1 MLELP
6 DYKSKT
12 FMLIDDETFMLGLV
26 DRILKQCG
34 AAKVLRANNG
44 AAALAMFNGSL
55 GPVDCVIVDLN
66 MKPMN
71 GLEFLKAVRTGV
83 GKWIPRDQRVVM
95 LTGHGNMDAV
105 TAAGELDIN
114 GYVLKPVST
123 DKLVSTLD
131 RVMNQMRVLKGA
143 DDYRK
148 VELPDVAALAAGS
161 SED

>member
-34 AAKVLRANNG
+34 AGKVLRATNG
-44 AAALAMFNGSL
+44 AAALALFNRSIGA
-55 GPVDCVIVDLN
+55 VDCVIVDLN
-66 MKPMN
+66 MQPMN

-95 LTGHGNMDAV
+95 LTGHGELDAV
-105 TAAGELDIN
+105 RCAVEFDIN
-114 GYVLKPVST
+114 GYILKPVST
-123 DKLVSTLD
+123 EKLVTTLD
-131 RVMNQMRVLKGA
+131 RAMTAPCTLKDA
-143 DDYRK
+143 DDYQMIM
-148 VELPDVAALAAGS
+148 LPDVGAIAAGS
-161 SED
+161 SGS

>member
-6 DYKSKT
+6 NYASKT

-26 DRILKQCG
+26 DRILKQCQAG
-34 AAKVLRANNG
+34 RVLRATNG
-44 AAALAMFNGSL
+44 AAALAMFNSSIGT
-55 GPVDCVIVDLN
+55 VDCVIADLN

-114 GYVLKPVST
+114 GYILKPVST
-123 DKLVSTLD
+123 EKLASTLD
-131 RVMNQMRVLKGA
+131 RVMNQMRVLKDA
-143 DDYRK
+143 DDYRE
-148 VELPDVAALAAGS
+148 VQLPDVGAIAS
-161 SED
+161 DSPNN